1 MAHPAYAIAL
11 THVMTQ
17 HITFSWRGH
26 RSHTR
31 HGTAYHFFMVL
42 YGICYR
48 LHTLFS
54 THFIP
59 LYHGTA
65 CMPTTSLSLKFLW
78 YGIIH

>member
-31 HGTAYHFFMVL
+31 HGRPTAYHFF
-42 YGICYR
+42 
-48 LHTLFS
+48 
-54 THFIP
+54 
-59 LYHGTA
+59 HGTVRH
-65 CMPTTSLSLKFLW
+65 MPSLAHTF
-78 YGIIH
+78 